1 MERIRSLGRI
11 PYAEAWEIQRDLLE
25 KRASGEIPDTL
36 LILEHPHVITM
47 GRKTPGV
54 RELEESGRKEWQ
66 GVPLFFV
73 ERGGEATYHGP
84 GQIVM
89 YPIFE
94 LSGSFG
100 PKQFLRLMELAVVDL
115 LRDFFLDAWPIE
127 GKTGVWLK
135 DPLGRERKIASLG
148 IAVRKNVSWHGLA
161 LNVSTDLSYFKK
173 ISPCGFA
180 PEVMTTLEELTGATV
195 DHAAAA
201 TRLAQLLLDRFQAVR
216 K

>member
-1 MERIRSLGRI
+1 MERIRNLGRV
-11 PYAEAWEIQRDLLE
+11 PYAEAWEIQRELLE
-25 KRASGEIPDTL
+25 KRALGEIPDTL
-36 LILEHPHVITM
+36 LILEHPHVITL

-54 RELEESGRKEWQ
+54 RELEESGQKEWQ
-66 GVPLFFV
+66 GVPLYFV

-100 PKQFLRLMELAVVDL
+100 PKQFLRLMELAMVEL
-115 LRDFFLDAWPIE
+115 LKEFSIEAWALE

-135 DPLGRERKIASLG
+135 DALGRERKIASLG

-161 LNVSTDLSYFKK
+161 FNVNTDLSYFRK
-173 ISPCGFA
+173 ISPCGFS
-180 PEVMTTLEELTGATV
+180 PEVMTSLEELTGRAVDQSAT
-195 DHAAAA
+195 A
-201 TRLAQLLLDRFQAVR
+201 TRLAQLLLDRFQRER